1 MNNNP
6 NWSELSKMLIKIIQ
20 LDISNHSTNLN
31 VNYSEKQIG
40 LELFALKK
48 LLNDFPE
55 GKTFMIEDIQYA
67 MEERQFVLLKNSS
80 YLLVQACDML
90 KRHQLLPGKFIRE
103 TGIYH
108 TTENKAVKTMET
120 AEIDNLACK
129 GLTSVDK
136 KEIVTSYVFNSGKCP
151 FCNQPTRIED
161 FITVNLSESIK
172 GGISLQIIGPFEEV
186 SLHKIV

>member
-6 NWSELSKMLIKIIQ
+6 NWSELSKILIKMIQ
-20 LDISNHSTNLN
+20 LDISNHSTNLS

-40 LELFALKK
+40 LELFELSKF
-48 LLNDFPE
+48 LNDFPE

-67 MEERQFVLLKNSS
+67 MEEGRFVLLKNSS
-80 YLLVQACDML
+80 YLLVHACELL
-90 KRHQLLPGKFIRE
+90 KRYQLLPGKFIRE

-108 TTENKAVKTMET
+108 TPENKEVKTMEIG
-120 AEIDNLACK
+120 EIDDIACK
-129 GLTSVDK
+129 GLMSVDK
-136 KEIVTSYVFNSGKCP
+136 KEIVTNYVFNSGKCP

-161 FITVNLSESIK
+161 FITVNLNESIR
-172 GGISLQIIGPFEEV
+172 GGITLIIISPFEEV